1 MNEERSNSPD
11 DASTPNKITKSAE
24 TTQATESAV
33 TRVAKDTPTEPHG
46 VAHSDTAADTDK
58 ITIKPES
65 AATATRV
72 QTDSSNDELTE
83 TNEPAK
89 VTDTDEADS
98 NAVVD
103 DKNDDTPMPPTE
115 PIPGSAGWS
124 PKKKSFFNLGLL
136 IALIIIG
143 VSLILYA
150 WKLPPFTPTVQHTN
164 NAFVKGQTTIIS
176 PQISG
181 YVTEVAV
188 EDFANV
194 AAGDLL
200 VKIDD
205 RTFQQQ
211 LEQAQ
216 ANIDIALTNRSSNA
230 QDTGTS
236 QAQIEARKADVYSAK
251 VSVESAREDVNRYK
265 GLVAIGAVARADVAH
280 AEAQLAKAQAGVQ
293 QAEANLQV
301 AVEGRK
307 KTTASRASLDANI
320 KNAEAAAKQ
329 AQINLDNTIIR
340 APESGQLSQLTVKTG
355 QYVTPGTQL
364 MYIVPKGVWIIANF
378 KETQVAK
385 MTVGET
391 ATVQVDALGGTK
403 FRGRVSNISPATG
416 SEFSAGAA
424 NPATGNY
431 IKIAQRIPVRID
443 LDQDQPE
450 LAQLR
455 PGMSVNVD
463 VDTK

>member
-1 MNEERSNSPD
+1 M
-11 DASTPNKITKSAE
+11 A
-24 TTQATESAV
+24 
-33 TRVAKDTPTEPHG
+33 
-46 VAHSDTAADTDK
+46 
-58 ITIKPES
+58 
-65 AATATRV
+65 
-72 QTDSSNDELTE
+72 
-83 TNEPAK
+83 
-89 VTDTDEADS
+89 
-98 NAVVD
+98 
-103 DKNDDTPMPPTE
+103 
-115 PIPGSAGWS
+115 
-124 PKKKSFFNLGLL
+124 
-136 IALIIIG
+136 
-143 VSLILYA
+143 LILYA
-150 WKLPPFTPTVQHTN
+150 WKLPPFTPTVQQTN

-176 PQISG
+176 PQVSG

-188 EDFANV
+188 KDFANV

-236 QAQIEARKADVYSAK
+236 QAQIQAREADVYSAK
-251 VSVESAREDVNRYK
+251 VSVDSAREDVNRYQ
-265 GLVAIGAVARADVAH
+265 GLVAIGAVSRADVAH

-301 AVEGRK
+301 AVEGSK
-307 KTTASRASLDANI
+307 KTTASRSSLDANI

-329 AQINLDNTIIR
+329 AQINVDNTIIR
-340 APESGQLSQLTVKTG
+340 APESGQLSQLIVKTG
-355 QYVTPGTQL
+355 QYVTTGTQL

-378 KETQVAK
+378 KETQVAN
-385 MTVGET
+385 MTIGEA
-391 ATVQVDALGGTK
+391 ATIHVDALGGTLLS
-403 FRGRVSNISPATG
+403 GRVSNISPATG

-443 LDQDQPE
+443 LDSNQPE
-450 LAQLR
+450 LARLR
-455 PGMSVNVD
+455 PGMSVSVD

>member
-1 MNEERSNSPD
+1 MNEDKSNSVD
-11 DASTPNKITKSAE
+11 DASTPDKATKNAE

-33 TRVAKDTPTEPHG
+33 TRVAEDAPVEPRV
-46 VAHSDTAADTDK
+46 VANSDTDTDTDTDT
-58 ITIKPES
+58 ITIKPKP
-65 AATATRV
+65 AATVTRV
-72 QTDSSNDELTE
+72 QTDSSNDVL
-83 TNEPAK
+83 
-89 VTDTDEADS
+89 TDTDDVDG

-103 DKNDDTPMPPTE
+103 DNNDTPMPPTE
-115 PIPGSAGWS
+115 PIPGPAGWS
-124 PKKKSFFNLGLL
+124 PKKKSLFNLGLL

-176 PQISG
+176 PQVSG

-194 AAGDLL
+194 EAGDLL

-236 QAQIEARKADVYSAK
+236 QAQIAAREADVYSAK
-251 VSVESAREDVNRYK
+251 VSVDSAREDVSRYQ

-301 AVEGRK
+301 AVEGSK
-307 KTTASRASLDANI
+307 KTTASRSSLDANI

-355 QYVTPGTQL
+355 QYVTAGTQL

-378 KETQVAK
+378 KETQVAN

-391 ATVQVDALGGTK
+391 ATVQVDALGGIK
-403 FRGRVSNISPATG
+403 FLGRVSNISPATG

-443 LDQDQPE
+443 LDQDQPK

-455 PGMSVNVD
+455 PGMSVTVN